1 MSSVGNA
8 IPFDNDGA
16 GTFSKDNPL
25 YDPEIDEQFNE
36 LMKHAQNQKL
46 YKELLNDRKNYLMKR
61 RHHELQKDLAEHNRE
76 NRLVYQLPNII
87 VSGFKKCGTKTVQ
100 HFFGFHP
107 EIISGRSENPVQ
119 VTGDAK
125 TDVAAYLYQT
135 YQNWD

>member
-8 IPFDNDGA
+8 IPFDYNGA
-16 GTFSKDNPL
+16 GAFTKDNPL
-25 YDPEIDEQFNE
+25 YDPEIEEQFNE
-36 LMKHAQNQKL
+36 LMKKAQNQKL
-46 YKELLNDRKNYLMKR
+46 YKELLNDRKNYFMKR
-61 RHHELQKDLAEHNRE
+61 RHYELEKKLAAKNRE
-76 NRLVYQLPNII
+76 NRLAYQLPHII
-87 VSGFKKCGTKTVQ
+87 VSGFKKCGTKTLQ

-119 VTGDAK
+119 VTGNAK